1 MLGPQLLFIE
11 PQLCGRITA
20 ISGPGQRKP
29 MALVLGIGAEI
40 AASQI
45 PLARARQDPQR
56 SPASQGALRSKI
68 AELRPVMAQAACK
81 ANKRA
86 RAAAALQAE
95 IATLQVGSP
104 RLRESERQRSQRSV
118 ASPRRYPMS
127 RMIGVRFALL
137 FATRN

>member
-1 MLGPQLLFIE
+1 MLGSQSLFIE
-11 PQLCGRITA
+11 PQPCGRITA
-20 ISGPGQRKP
+20 ISRPGQRKP

-68 AELRPVMAQAACK
+68 AELRRVMVQAERE
-81 ANKRA
+81 ANKRST
-86 RAAAALQAE
+86 AAAALQAE
-95 IATLQVGSP
+95 TATPQVGSP
-104 RLRESERQRSQRSV
+104 RLGESKRQRSQRSV
-118 ASPRRYPMS
+118 ALPRRYLTS
-127 RMIGVRFALL
+127 RMIDVRVALP